1 MVTVPLVLAR
11 VVVRIEMVVVLP
23 APFGP
28 RKANSS
34 PGVDVEADVVDGRD
48 GRLLVALDEVID
60 ADHGFHGRVCPVQN
74 GNGVPG
80 LATL

>member
-1 MVTVPLVLAR
+1 MVTVPLVLAS

-34 PGVDVEADVVDGRD
+34 PG
-48 GRLLVALDEVID
+48 
-60 ADHGFHGRVCPVQN
+60 
-74 GNGVPG
+74 
-80 LATL
+80 ATSKLTSSTAAVWAFL